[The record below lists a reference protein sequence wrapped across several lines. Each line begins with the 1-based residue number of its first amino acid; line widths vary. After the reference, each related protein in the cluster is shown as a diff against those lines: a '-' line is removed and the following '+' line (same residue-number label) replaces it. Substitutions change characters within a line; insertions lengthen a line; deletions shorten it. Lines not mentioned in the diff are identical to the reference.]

1 MRGSQDV
8 KLGKLEVKED
18 ARSKAIYYMDT
29 IDAGYIRQGHRKG

>member
-8 KLGKLEVKED
+8 KLKED

-29 IDAGYIRQGHRKG
+29 INAGYIQQGHHKG